1 MLSRTCFY
9 GTLYIISMRLCEYL
23 TAAEMVAAI
32 EIELR
37 YEIVAAWGEVLS
49 AAEMVAFFYSDMEL

>member
-1 MLSRTCFY
+1 M
-9 GTLYIISMRLCEYL
+9 
-23 TAAEMVAAI
+23 AAPI

-49 AAEMVAFFYSDMEL
+49 AAEMMASFYLDMEV

>member
-9 GTLYIISMRLCEYL
+9 GTLYIISMRLCELL
-23 TAAEMVAAI
+23 TAVEMAAPI

-49 AAEMVAFFYSDMEL
+49 AAEMMASFYLDMEV

>member
-9 GTLYIISMRLCEYL
+9 GTLYIISMRLCELL
-23 TAAEMVAAI
+23 TAVEMVAPI

-49 AAEMVAFFYSDMEL
+49 AAEMMASFYLDMEV